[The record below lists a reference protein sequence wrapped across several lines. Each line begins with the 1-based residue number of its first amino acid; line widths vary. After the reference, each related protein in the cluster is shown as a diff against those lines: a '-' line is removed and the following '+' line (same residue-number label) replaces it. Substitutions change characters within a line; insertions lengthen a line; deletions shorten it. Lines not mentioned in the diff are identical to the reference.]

1 MSVAGPE
8 TPDWKQWE
16 GEVVSDEFPLEHF
29 LGNGRK
35 SAVFRTRTASGEAA
49 IKLVPTSGSGAQA
62 LIEGWKRARAIDNPH
77 FIKIARTGTK
87 VRAFKVATPFDE
99 LSFSFFQRAEIVS
112 GYFRSSTVFNPPPR
126 EVNV

>member
-77 FIKIARTGTK
+77 FIKIARTGTWAK
-87 VRAFKVATPFDE
+87 DGFLLAYLVMEYADEKLASVLSERA
-99 LSFSFFQRAEIVS
+99 
-112 GYFRSSTVFNPPPR
+112 
-126 EVNV
+126 